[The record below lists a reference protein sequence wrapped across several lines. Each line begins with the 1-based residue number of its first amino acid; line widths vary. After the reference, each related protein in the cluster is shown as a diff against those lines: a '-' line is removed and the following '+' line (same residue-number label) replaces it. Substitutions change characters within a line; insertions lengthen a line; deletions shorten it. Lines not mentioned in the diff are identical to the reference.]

1 MTKQGEKPEARD
13 QFELEP
19 ETVKDLDVDERDAEH
34 VQGGQSYG
42 ASAPTH
48 SPQGA

>member
-1 MTKQGEKPEARD
+1 MTRHDEHADDDRL
-13 QFELEP
+13 ELEP

-48 SPQGA
+48 QN

>member
-1 MTKQGEKPEARD
+1 MTRRDDHDRKQRQGDLELDPER
-13 QFELEP
+13 
-19 ETVKDLDVDERDAEH
+19 VKDLDVDESDAEH

-48 SPQGA
+48 QR